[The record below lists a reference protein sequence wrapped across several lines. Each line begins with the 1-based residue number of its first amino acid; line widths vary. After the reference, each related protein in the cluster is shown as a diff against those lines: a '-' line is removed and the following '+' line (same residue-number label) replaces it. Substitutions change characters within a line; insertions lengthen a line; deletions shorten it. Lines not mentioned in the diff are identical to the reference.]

1 MKRYSLVGRFAL
13 LSAVAMIVLGLGLA
27 ELEANLIRHRALE
40 NARESAEFVA
50 HVALQSQ
57 LTPLDVIQGLGP
69 EEVADMDQAFRQGVQ
84 DHRIARIKI
93 WSPTGKIVYSDDHSL
108 IGRSFPVEDDLADAL
123 KGGVSSDI
131 SRLQSAENV
140 DERQFG
146 QLFEVYLP
154 LRFGNEH
161 PVGAF
166 ELYVPYKPIAAGIAS
181 DTRRLVLFTLVALL
195 LLYAAL
201 FRIVSR
207 ASRRL
212 DEQASELER
221 RAVRNEWL
229 ALNDTLTGLPNR
241 TSFQRFLDDQVAS
254 GEPVAAVVMDIDR
267 FKEIN
272 DTLGHEVGDAV
283 LQEAAER
290 LTTFRG
296 PIAAVARLGGDEFGL
311 VLVGDVPPPE
321 TTVRSL
327 SAAFT
332 EPFEVQEI
340 SVEIMP
346 SFGLAPVRDSEDDSR
361 SVLRRAEIAM
371 YEAKARASR
380 VESYTDAMER
390 SSTLRLVLAGELRRA
405 IEMGELRLRYQPKV
419 LLPSGAVVG
428 VEALVRW
435 QHPTRG
441 LLEPHE
447 FIPVAESSGL
457 IRQLTT
463 WVLEQ
468 ALPMQR
474 RLADSGAATLT
485 MSVNVSARSLSDPRL
500 PDEVAREIS
509 TARVDPARVILEV
522 TETSM
527 VEEGEHVFRAL
538 DRLTKMGVT
547 LSVDDFGTGYS
558 SLSYIQRLPVGE
570 VKIDRGFVMGVEN
583 NPGNRAIVRAAID
596 VAGVFD
602 LAVVAEGVE
611 NETAAQILAD
621 LGCHAAQG
629 FHFAQPMNEEDLLRW
644 LGTATVGLPF
654 AS

>member
-13 LSAVAMIVLGLGLA
+13 LSAAAMIVLGLGLGR
-27 ELEANLIRHRALE
+27 LEANLIRHRGLE
-40 NARESAEFVA
+40 NAQDSAEFVA
-50 HVALQSQ
+50 HVGLQSQ
-57 LTPLDVIQGLGP
+57 LTPLDIIQGLTP
-69 EEVADMDQAFRQGVQ
+69 EEISDMDEAFREGLQ

-108 IGRSFPVEDDLADAL
+108 IGRTFPIEDELGDAL
-123 KGGVSSDI
+123 KGKVSSDI
-131 SRLQSAENV
+131 SSLDNAENV
-140 DERQFG
+140 DERKFG

-154 LRFGNEH
+154 LRFGNER

-166 ELYVPYKPIAAGIAS
+166 ELYVPYKPIGAAIAS
-181 DTRRLVLFTLVALL
+181 DTRQLLLFTLVALL

-201 FRIVSR
+201 FRIVSQ

-221 RAVRNEWL
+221 RAERNEWL

-241 TSFQRFLDDQVAS
+241 TSFQRVLDDKVAS
-254 GEPVAAVVMDIDR
+254 GDPIAAVVMDLDR

-283 LQEAAER
+283 LREAAER
-290 LTTFRG
+290 LTRFRG
-296 PIAAVARLGGDEFGL
+296 PVAAIARLGGDEFGL
-311 VLVGDVPPPE
+311 VVAGDVPPAE

-332 EPFEVQEI
+332 EPFQVQGI
-340 SVEIMP
+340 SVEVMP
-346 SFGLAPVRDSEDDSR
+346 SFGLAHARESGDDSR

-380 VESYTDAMER
+380 VESYSDAMER
-390 SSTLRLVLAGELRRA
+390 SSTQRLVLAGELRRA
-405 IEMGELRLRYQPKV
+405 IERGELRLRFQPKV

-441 LLEPHE
+441 LLEPQE

-468 ALPMQR
+468 ALPLQR

-500 PDEVAREIS
+500 PEEVAREIA

-538 DRLTKMGVT
+538 DELTRMGVT

-596 VAGVFD
+596 VASVFD

-611 NETAAQILAD
+611 NETSAQILAD

-629 FHFAQPMNEEDLLRW
+629 FHFAQPMDEEELLRW

>member
-1 MKRYSLVGRFAL
+1 MKRYGLVGRFAL
-13 LSAVAMIVLGLGLA
+13 LSAAAMIVLGLGLGK
-27 ELEANLIRHRALE
+27 LEANLIRHRALE

-57 LTPLDVIQGLGP
+57 LTPLDVLQGLGP
-69 EEVADMDQAFRQGVQ
+69 EEVADMDHAFRQGVL
-84 DHRIARIKI
+84 DKRIARIKI
-93 WSPTGKIVYSDDHSL
+93 WSPAGKVVYSDDHSL
-108 IGRSFPVEDDLADAL
+108 IGRSFPIQDDLREAL
-123 KGGVSSDI
+123 KGEVSSDI
-131 SRLQSAENV
+131 SSLNEAENV
-140 DERQFG
+140 DERKFG
-146 QLFEVYLP
+146 RLFEVYLP
-154 LRFGNEH
+154 LRFGNDH

-166 ELYVPYKPIAAGIAS
+166 ELYVPYQPIAAGIAS
-181 DTRRLVLFTLVALL
+181 DTRRLLTLTVAALL
-195 LLYAAL
+195 LLYVAL
-201 FRIVSR
+201 FRIVSK
-207 ASRRL
+207 ASHRL
-212 DEQASELER
+212 DDQAAELER
-221 RAVRNEWL
+221 RARRNEWL

-241 TSFQRFLDDQVAS
+241 TSFQRFLDEQIAS
-254 GEPVAAVVMDIDR
+254 GDPVAAVVMDLDR

-272 DTLGHEVGDAV
+272 DTLGHDVGDAV
-283 LQEAAER
+283 LREAAER
-290 LTTFRG
+290 LLRFRG
-296 PIAAVARLGGDEFGL
+296 PVASAARLGGDEFGL
-311 VLVGDVPPPE
+311 VLVGDVPPAE

-332 EPFEVQEI
+332 EPFEVEDV

-346 SFGLAPVRDSEDDSR
+346 SFGLAQVRESGDDSR

-380 VESYTDAMER
+380 VESYSDAMER
-390 SSTLRLVLAGELRRA
+390 SSTQRLVLAGELRRA
-405 IEMGELRLRYQPKV
+405 IERGELRLRYQPKV
-419 LLPSGAVVG
+419 RLPSGAVVG

-441 LLEPHE
+441 LLEPQE

-468 ALPMQR
+468 ALPLQR

-500 PDEVAREIS
+500 PEEVAREIGA
-509 TARVDPARVILEV
+509 ARVDPARVILEV

-538 DRLTKMGVT
+538 DELTRMGVT

-596 VAGVFD
+596 VASVFD

-611 NETAAQILAD
+611 NETSAQILAD

-629 FHFAQPMNEEDLLRW
+629 FHFAQPMTEDDLLHW
-644 LGTATVGLPF
+644 LASATVGLPF

>member
-1 MKRYSLVGRFAL
+1 
-13 LSAVAMIVLGLGLA
+13 MILLGLGLSK
-27 ELEANLIRHRALE
+27 LEANLIQQRALE
-40 NARESAEFVA
+40 NAQDSAEFVA

-57 LTPLDVIQGLGP
+57 LTPLDAIQGLDP
-69 EEVADMDQAFRQGVQ
+69 EEVAHMDQAFREGLR

-93 WSPTGKIVYSDDHSL
+93 WSPAGKVVYSDDHSL
-108 IGRSFPVEDDLADAL
+108 IGRTFPMEEDLRDAL
-123 KGGVSSDI
+123 SGQVSSDV
-131 SRLQSAENV
+131 SSLTSAENV
-140 DERQFG
+140 DERKFG

-166 ELYVPYKPIAAGIAS
+166 ELYVPYQPIGAAIAS
-181 DTRRLVLFTLVALL
+181 DTRHLMLFTIVGLL

-201 FRIVSR
+201 FRIVSQ

-212 DEQASELER
+212 DDQSSELER

-241 TSFQRFLDDQVAS
+241 TAFQQSLDEWVAS
-254 GEPVAAVVMDIDR
+254 GEPVAAVVMDLDR

-272 DTLGHEVGDAV
+272 DTLGHDVGDAV

-290 LTTFRG
+290 LQKFRG
-296 PIAAVARLGGDEFGL
+296 PVAAVARLGGDEFAL
-311 VLVGDVPPPE
+311 VVTGDVPPAE

-332 EPFEVQEI
+332 QPFDIDDI

-346 SFGLAPVRDSEDDSR
+346 SFGLAQVRETDEDSR
-361 SVLRRAEIAM
+361 PLLRRAEIAM

-380 VESYTDAMER
+380 VEIYSDAMER
-390 SSTLRLVLAGELRRA
+390 SSTQRLVLAGELRRA
-405 IEMGELRLRYQPKV
+405 IELGELRLRYQPKV
-419 LLPSGAVVG
+419 LLPSGSVVG

-441 LLEPHE
+441 LLEPQE

-468 ALPMQR
+468 ALTMQR

-500 PDEVAREIS
+500 PEEVAREIS

-538 DRLTKMGVT
+538 DELTKMGVT

-596 VAGVFD
+596 IAGVFD

-629 FHFAQPMNEEDLLRW
+629 FHFAQPMAEEDLLRW
-644 LGTATVGLPF
+644 LGSATVGLPF